1 MKRERQTGKE
11 KGVKFVLILSLTLS
25 FLAGGWIANFAVAVE
40 YPTKPVLFIAPS
52 KPGSGFDTTA
62 RAVTATL
69 GKEKLVP
76 VAMPVENASSSIP
89 GTATIVTRHKNNPYM
104 IAVQSLAGMQN
115 YATGMS
121 PYTHKDY
128 TPIARL
134 ISAYYG
140 IIVRYDSPYKTLGDL
155 VKDLKETPGKIPFSG
170 GVSDDRICYGAI
182 FAKAGVDITKIN
194 YAAFGGGTEASTVV
208 LEGSAK
214 VLISSID
221 DVMGLVEAK
230 RLRPLAVTSS
240 RRMGEFLKDIPTVRE
255 AGVDLDWENF
265 RYILGGPGMPD
276 YAVKYWQGVLA
287 KMVKT
292 PTWREMMEKYRWG
305 DTFMI
310 EGLGQFLD
318 SRQESV
324 NDIMDKLGMG
334 KKKK

>member
-1 MKRERQTGKE
+1 MARKKEMKKTAKAL
-11 KGVKFVLILSLTLS
+11 VVVPLLIIFV
-25 FLAGGWIANFAVAVE
+25 FGGWPLNAAIAVE

-62 RAVTATL
+62 RAITATL
-69 GKEKLVP
+69 GKEKLVS

-89 GTATIVTRHKNNPYM
+89 GTATIVTRYKNNPYM
-104 IAVQSLAGMQN
+104 IAVQSLAGMLN

-121 PYTHKDY
+121 PYSHKDY

-140 IIVRYDSPYKTLGDL
+140 IIVRYDSPYKTLADL
-155 VKDLKETPGKIPFSG
+155 VKDLKATPGKIPFSG

-182 FAKAGVDITKIN
+182 FSLAGVDITKIN
-194 YAAFGGGTEASTVV
+194 YAAYGGGTEASTVV

-230 RLRPLAVTSS
+230 RLRPLAVTSPK
-240 RRMGEFLKDIPTVRE
+240 RMGEFLKDVPTVRE
-255 AGVDLDWENF
+255 SGVDLDWENF

-292 PTWREMMEKYRWG
+292 PTWREMLEKYRWG
-305 DTFMI
+305 DTFQVQ
-310 EGLGQFLD
+310 GLGEFLD
-318 SRQESV
+318 SRQAIVTDIV
-324 NDIMDKLGMG
+324 NKLGMG
-334 KKKK
+334 KKK